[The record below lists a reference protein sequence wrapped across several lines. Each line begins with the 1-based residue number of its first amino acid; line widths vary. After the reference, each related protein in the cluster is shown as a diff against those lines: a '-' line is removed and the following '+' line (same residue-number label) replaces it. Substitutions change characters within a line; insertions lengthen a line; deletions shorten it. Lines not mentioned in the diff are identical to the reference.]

1 MVGYGISIRRIL
13 YLWECYGMKEKELH
27 SSLQSSGTEIS
38 WMVRIHA
45 GQETGGSDGLLL
57 HGVYL
62 LLQIKI
68 QR

>member
-1 MVGYGISIRRIL
+1 
-13 YLWECYGMKEKELH
+13 MKEKELH

-62 LLQIKI
+62 LLQI
-68 QR
+68 RSNAN